1 MRSYHWAMSIE
12 ATLEFLAAERCSAIL
27 RTPHA
32 KAVVAALEAALDGGF
47 RVVECT
53 LNTPGALAAIESFA
67 RSDELLV
74 GAGTVL
80 TTEDARAAVDAGA
93 RFLVSPVCDPEIIS
107 WCVENDVV
115 AIPGTYTPTE
125 MLLAHRSGAPIVK
138 LFPGPSGGPEYVKVV
153 RGPLPFLRIFPT
165 SGVNLENAAAY
176 LAAGA
181 FGVGFVNCLFQPD
194 DLEHGRYDV
203 VRDRA
208 REMVATVR

>member
-1 MRSYHWAMSIE
+1 MSIE

-32 KAVVAALEAALDGGF
+32 KAVVAALEAAVDGGF

>member
-32 KAVVAALEAALDGGF
+32 KAVVAALEAAVDGGF